1 MHPSWLLPLIKTMRP
16 KQWAKN
22 LLLFIALIF
31 DQQLTNWPAFLR
43 IFAGFILFSLLSS
56 VVYIVND
63 LTDLEAD
70 RQHPQKRLRPI
81 PAGKLPPRTA
91 LAAAIVLLLVV
102 GVASIWLSGRFA
114 LICLLYLLLNMAYSK
129 WLKHIPILDV
139 MVLASFYVLRVVA
152 GVVLIIVARFS
163 PWLYVFTT
171 FMALYLGI
179 GKRRAELAL
188 LAESANSHRK
198 VLEGYTI
205 PLLDQLTII
214 VSSSAIITYSLYTF
228 SAPNLPANHTMMLTI
243 PFVIFGVFRY
253 LYLVQVEQCGGA
265 PEEVLFTDR
274 ALQVCIVLWGLVV
287 LIVFYAIPHWAD
299 IQAALN
305 L

>member
-1 MHPSWLLPLIKTMRP
+1 MSLNWFPALIKTMRP
-16 KQWAKN
+16 KHWVKN
-22 LLLFIALIF
+22 LLIFIALIF
-31 DQQLTNWPAFLR
+31 DQQLTHWSAFSR
-43 IFAGFILFSLLSS
+43 ILAGFILFCLLSS
-56 VVYIVND
+56 VVYIIND
-63 LTDLEAD
+63 LADLEAD
-70 RQHPQKRLRPI
+70 KQHPQKRLRPI
-81 PAGKLPPRTA
+81 PAGKLPPRVA
-91 LAAAIVLLLVV
+91 LAAAIILLLFV
-102 GVASIWLSGRFA
+102 GVASIWLSGWFA
-114 LICLLYLLLNMAYSK
+114 LICLTYLLLNLAYTK

-152 GVVLIIVARFS
+152 GVVLIVVTRFS

-188 LAESANSHRK
+188 LAENANSHRK
-198 VLEGYTI
+198 VLEGYTL

-228 SAPNLPANHTMMLTI
+228 SAPNVPTNHSLMLTI
-243 PFVIFGVFRY
+243 PFVIFGIFRY

-265 PEEVLFTDR
+265 PEEVLFSDR
-274 ALQVCIVLWGLVV
+274 PLQVCIVLWGLVIV
-287 LIVFYAIPHWAD
+287 IVFYVIPRWAD

>member
-1 MHPSWLLPLIKTMRP
+1 
-16 KQWAKN
+16 
-22 LLLFIALIF
+22 
-31 DQQLTNWPAFLR
+31 
-43 IFAGFILFSLLSS
+43 
-56 VVYIVND
+56 
-63 LTDLEAD
+63 
-70 RQHPQKRLRPI
+70 
-81 PAGKLPPRTA
+81 
-91 LAAAIVLLLVV
+91 
-102 GVASIWLSGRFA
+102 
-114 LICLLYLLLNMAYSK
+114 MAYSK

-152 GVVLIIVARFS
+152 GVLLIIVARFS

-214 VSSSAIITYSLYTF
+214 ARQRILATVYILFKIT
-228 SAPNLPANHTMMLTI
+228 PANHTMMLTI